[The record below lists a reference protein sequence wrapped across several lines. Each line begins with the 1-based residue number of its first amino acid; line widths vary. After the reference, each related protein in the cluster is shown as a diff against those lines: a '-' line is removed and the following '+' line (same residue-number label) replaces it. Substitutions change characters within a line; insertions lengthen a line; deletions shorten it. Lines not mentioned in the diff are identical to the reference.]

1 MRPNQTY
8 KLLDCKTIKKQRNKE
23 KSENTTSG
31 KEENNG
37 KLCNQQGLILRNI
50 KVTHTTQQQK
60 KKKKKKLKNGQK
72 T

>member
-50 KVTHTTQQQK
+50 KVTHTTQ
-60 KKKKKKLKNGQK
+60 
-72 T
+72 